1 LGILQIT
8 TLSYFWA
15 MNFTKKIITAI
26 KEAENNEV
34 VFNLEETVSVMNA
47 FKKVSENKILIEKT
61 VFLLFLVEKKIRH
74 TEKLTQRETQIF
86 SLIGIGFNSQ
96 EISSL
101 LDISKET
108 VSTHR
113 KNIIKKLHL
122 KGSGKLQKAAF
133 QFAHESL
140 NP

>member
-1 LGILQIT
+1 
-8 TLSYFWA
+8 
-15 MNFTKKIITAI
+15 MDFTKKIIKI
-26 KEAENNEV
+26 IREAETNKTV
-34 VFNLEETVSVMNA
+34 LTPEETISIMNA
-47 FKKVSENKILIEKT
+47 FKNVTESKKLIEKT
-61 VFLLFLVEKKIRH
+61 VFLLFLVDKKIKN
-74 TEKLTQRETQIF
+74 TSKLTERENQIF
-86 SLIGIGFNSQ
+86 NLIGLGFNSK

-133 QFAHESL
+133 QYAQK
-140 NP
+140 NRNT

>member
-1 LGILQIT
+1 MGILQIT